1 MTLSPLNISEGREG
15 RAGIVG
21 SAKAAGRQASK
32 GAAMSSSTA
41 GRERVSVGLDGPARI
56 VLDNDSDE
64 WP

>member
-21 SAKAAGRQASK
+21 SAKVAGRQASK

-41 GRERVSVGLDGPARI
+41 GRESVDLDGPARI